1 MCEWTKE
8 NTQNARVKH
17 SNGKKKDNKINRW
30 HKNFS
35 KMSQCDKKD
44 KEQKLF
50 LGQNVRLLDFD
61 RNIQNKEENK
71 LS

>member
-1 MCEWTKE
+1 
-8 NTQNARVKH
+8 
-17 SNGKKKDNKINRW
+17 
-30 HKNFS
+30 
-35 KMSQCDKKD
+35 MSQCDKKD